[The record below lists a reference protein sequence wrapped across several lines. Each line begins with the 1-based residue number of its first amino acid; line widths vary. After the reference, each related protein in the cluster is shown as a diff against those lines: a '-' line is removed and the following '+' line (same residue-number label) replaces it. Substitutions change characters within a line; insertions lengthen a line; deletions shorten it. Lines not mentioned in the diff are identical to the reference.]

1 MVPII
6 DKDTIKYITTSI
18 TPEETEYVAGVS
30 NVYDAVAN
38 SPVIS
43 DENSDDVLYIVKLHA
58 FKYKFDMLIK
68 TEKNQVYRKHIQDLY
83 FALGYYIDNAT
94 EYVQS
99 IIGQLTN
106 DMFKKLNLP
115 ISDNPLEV
123 VNELKQCVNNF
134 VDYHKDDVEYKGM
147 ELMNIDIIKTIH
159 TAIYN
164 FRLSK

>member
-1 MVPII
+1 
-6 DKDTIKYITTSI
+6 
-18 TPEETEYVAGVS
+18 
-30 NVYDAVAN
+30 
-38 SPVIS
+38 
-43 DENSDDVLYIVKLHA
+43 
-58 FKYKFDMLIK
+58 
-68 TEKNQVYRKHIQDLY
+68 
-83 FALGYYIDNAT
+83 
-94 EYVQS
+94 
-99 IIGQLTN
+99 
-106 DMFKKLNLP
+106 MFKKLNLP